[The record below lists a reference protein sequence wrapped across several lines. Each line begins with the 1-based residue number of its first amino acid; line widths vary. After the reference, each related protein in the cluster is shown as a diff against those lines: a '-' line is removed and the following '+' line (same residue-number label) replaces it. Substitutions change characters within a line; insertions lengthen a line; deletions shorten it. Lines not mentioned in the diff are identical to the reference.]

1 MTLSEAEVQYA
12 LFDPV
17 HQGFKQVEQ
26 HVAAWSVVQ
35 SCIGSTVG
43 EAEGRKHVFST
54 YERLIPVVSGCPMMV
69 FVPVAPWLL
78 VVACDASMRHCA

>member
-1 MTLSEAEVQYA
+1 MTLSEAEVQYT

-17 HQGFKQVEQ
+17 HQGFKHVEQ

-54 YERLIPVVSGCPMMV
+54 YER
-69 FVPVAPWLL
+69 
-78 VVACDASMRHCA
+78 